1 MILDGIKFATKVQV
15 LSPPLHLSPPP
26 PPNKKFSL
34 IQKKYALSFTYL
46 VIIIQLLRRDKMEKK
61 IIKK

>member
-1 MILDGIKFATKVQV
+1 MILDGINFATKVQV
-15 LSPPLHLSPPP
+15 LSPPLHLSPHPPP

-61 IIKK
+61 S

>member
-15 LSPPLHLSPPP
+15 LSPPLHLSPP

>member
-15 LSPPLHLSPPP
+15 LSPPLHLSP

-61 IIKK
+61 S